1 MGKKTYETTVK
12 NGMIA
17 EELINH
23 MIPPLKVTDDAHK
36 AIVWMEEFRCSHLPV
51 VDNGELLGFISEEII
66 LESNDIEKKLPDFGL
81 VARDCVVQ
89 LDSHF
94 YDILKVAGD
103 HKMQMVAV
111 LNEEQQ
117 YNGVITVQDIMS
129 SFAQTASVQMP
140 GGILVLSMD
149 LIDYSLAE
157 ISRYV
162 EENNAKV
169 ISSNMIE
176 DPMDKGKIKLTLK
189 INQLDL
195 KRIVA
200 TLERFNYRVIGRY
213 QETHKDEG
221 ERDRLDMLLK
231 YLDI

>member
-1 MGKKTYETTVK
+1 
-12 NGMIA
+12 MIA

-36 AIVWMEEFRCSHLPV
+36 AIVWMEEFRCNYLPV
-51 VDNGELLGFISEEII
+51 VNEGLLLGFISEEII
-66 LESNDIEKKLPDFGL
+66 LESNDIESDLSVFEL
-81 VARDCVVQ
+81 VGKDCTVG

-94 YDILKVAGD
+94 YDIIKTAAN
-103 HKMQMVAV
+103 HKLQMVCV
-111 LNEEQQ
+111 VDSEGK
-117 YNGVITVQDIMS
+117 YVGVITVQDIMA
-129 SFAQTASVQMP
+129 SFAQTAAVQMP

-157 ISRYV
+157 ICRYV

-169 ISSNMIE
+169 ISSLMIE
-176 DPMDKGKIKLTLK
+176 DPMDKGKIKITLK

-195 KRIVA
+195 SRIVA
-200 TLERFNYRVIGRY
+200 TLERFSYRVIGRY
-213 QETHKDEG
+213 QETHTANSG
-221 ERDRLDMLLK
+221 EQERLDLLLK